1 MFYTY
6 SHATPEGRIFYIGK
20 GQGKRAYNLKNRNV
34 YWNRIVEKYGNPVV
48 QILADWET
56 EEDAFDHEMV
66 LIDCFRGMGYELAN
80 LTNGG
85 EGQSGM
91 TPWNKGVPLKE
102 ETKLKISVAKIGS
115 NAWNKGIPLTEDCK
129 QKLSQSLSG
138 RKAWNK
144 GVECRPETKQKLQKA
159 GLGNKHALGH
169 KVSEASKKLM
179 GLANLGRPSSA
190 KQKEA
195 ARKIFLG
202 NKHATGNTAQRKWVW
217 IGTNILTGE
226 VVKFIGEQAM
236 KEAGIQHANVI
247 KCISGHR
254 KSHKGYT
261 WHREPWENK

>member
-20 GQGKRAYNLKNRNV
+20 GQGRRAYVSENRNL
-34 YWNRIVEKYGNPVV
+34 YWHNIVKKHGNPVV
-48 QILADWET
+48 QILADWKT
-56 EEDAFDHEMV
+56 EEEAFDHEMV
-66 LIDCFRGMGYELAN
+66 LIDCFRGMGYKLAN

-85 EGQSGM
+85 EGSSGYKH
-91 TPWNKGVPLKE
+91 TKE
-102 ETKLKISVAKIGS
+102 QREKNRLAKLGS
-115 NAWNKGIPLTEDCK
+115 IPWNKGIPLTEDCK

-144 GVECRPETKQKLQKA
+144 GIECRPETKQKLQKA

-179 GLANLGRPSSA
+179 GLANLGIPTSA
-190 KQKEA
+190 KQKA
-195 ARKIFLG
+195 IASAISKG
-202 NKHATGNTAQRKWVW
+202 NKYATGNTAQRKWVW
-217 IGTNILTGE
+217 IGTNIKTGE

-261 WHREPWENK
+261 WHREPWENE

>member
-6 SHATPEGRIFYIGK
+6 AHYTPEGRLFYIGK
-20 GQGKRAYNLKNRNV
+20 GKRDRAYAKIGRNTHWHNV
-34 YWNRIVEKYGNPVV
+34 VNKYGKPDV
-48 QILADWET
+48 QILANWDT
-56 EEDAFDHEMV
+56 EKEALDHERI
-66 LIDCFRGMGYELAN
+66 LISCFRDLGYKLCN
-80 LTNGG
+80 LSDGG
-85 EGQSGM
+85 RGNSGIEM
-91 TPWNKGVPLKE
+91 TE
-102 ETKLKISVAKIGS
+102 ETKLKISLSKKGTP
-115 NAWNKGIPLTEDCK
+115 AWNKGIPLTEDCK

-159 GLGNKHALGH
+159 GLGNKYALGH
-169 KVSEASKKLM
+169 KVSEVSKKLM

-190 KQKEA
+190 KQKA
-195 ARKIFLG
+195 IASAISKG

-217 IGTNILTGE
+217 VGTNIKTGE

-261 WHREPWENK
+261 WHREPWENE

>member
-6 SHATPEGRIFYIGK
+6 AHYTPEGRLFYIGK
-20 GQGKRAYNLKNRNV
+20 GKRDRAYAKIGRNTHWHNV
-34 YWNRIVEKYGNPVV
+34 VNKYGKPDV
-48 QILADWET
+48 QILANWDT
-56 EEDAFDHEMV
+56 EEEALDHERI
-66 LIDCFRGMGYELAN
+66 LISCFRDLGYKLCN
-80 LTNGG
+80 LSDGG
-85 EGQSGM
+85 KGNSGIEM
-91 TPWNKGVPLKE
+91 TE

-144 GVECRPETKQKLQKA
+144 GIECRPETKQKLQKA

-190 KQKEA
+190 KQKA
-195 ARKIFLG
+195 IASATSKG

>member
-6 SHATPEGRIFYIGK
+6 AHYTPEGRLFYIGK
-20 GQGKRAYNLKNRNV
+20 GKRDRAYAKIGRNTHWHNV
-34 YWNRIVEKYGNPVV
+34 VNKYGKPDV
-48 QILADWET
+48 QILANWDT
-56 EEDAFDHEMV
+56 EEEALDHERI
-66 LIDCFRGMGYELAN
+66 LISCFRDLGYKLCN
-80 LTNGG
+80 LSDGG
-85 EGQSGM
+85 KGNSGIEM
-91 TPWNKGVPLKE
+91 TE